1 MQSHAKG
8 HNKIHKVQ
16 YFNILITSYK
26 NQIKNVYVNDK
37 SSNEL
42 NSKYN
47 QSLNRQKKW

>member
-26 NQIKNVYVNDK
+26 NLTKNVYVNEQDTER
-37 SSNEL
+37 STQYTTNL
-42 NSKYN
+42 
-47 QSLNRQKKW
+47 